1 MYKKSDIRSIGE
13 LHTFNGGRKLTPV
26 FKGYIMPIFVNVT
39 KEEFE
44 EVRGD
49 VEKMK
54 DLAIEKLNA
63 L

>member
-13 LHTFNGGRKLTPV
+13 LRTPDGGRKLTPV
-26 FKGYIMPIFVNVT
+26 FKGYIMPIFVKIT

-44 EVRGD
+44 KVRGD

>member
-13 LHTFNGGRKLTPV
+13 LHTFSGGRKLTPV
-26 FKGYIMPIFVNVT
+26 FKGHIMPIFVYVT

-44 EVRGD
+44 EVRGN